1 MRDLSI
7 TQEYLICAVNEKG
20 KISGFSTERLV
31 CLVAAGLLDME
42 LAGAVRLTDKR
53 VEITGPLPENR
64 NYLKSL
70 YLFVKKHN
78 PVKIEKILEEY
89 TYSMSDKRLQMLLD
103 DVGESLAAQG
113 LARLQ
118 EGGFFGGKKTYVP
131 QREAIRSVVDMVR
144 AELLEEGPVSQE
156 VLILAVLLDK
166 GKISKDY
173 FSKFERQEMAQRFRA
188 IRKTREGQMVDRM
201 VEYIENMIA
210 TMTVLMTMF
219 S

>member
-42 LAGAVRLTDKR
+42 LAGAVRLTEKW
-53 VEITGPLPENR
+53 VEIAGPLPEDKE
-64 NYLKSL
+64 YLKSL

-78 PVKIEKILEEY
+78 PVETEKILEEY

-118 EGGFFGGKKTYVP
+118 EGGFFGRKAYVP

-144 AELLEEGPVSQE
+144 AELLEDGPVSQE

-188 IRKTREGQMVDRM
+188 IRKTREGQMVDQM

>member
-1 MRDLSI
+1 M
-7 TQEYLICAVNEKG
+7 
-20 KISGFSTERLV
+20 
-31 CLVAAGLLDME
+31 AAGLLDME
-42 LAGAVRLTDKR
+42 LAGAVRLTEKW
-53 VEITGPLPENR
+53 VEIAGPLPEDKE
-64 NYLKSL
+64 YLKSL

-78 PVKIEKILEEY
+78 PVKTEKILEEY

-118 EGGFFGGKKTYVP
+118 EGGFFGRKAYVP
-131 QREAIRSVVDMVR
+131 QR
-144 AELLEEGPVSQE
+144 
-156 VLILAVLLDK
+156 
-166 GKISKDY
+166 KDY

-188 IRKTREGQMVDRM
+188 IRKTREGQMVDQM

-210 TMTVLMTMF
+210 TMTLLMTMF

>member
-1 MRDLSI
+1 M
-7 TQEYLICAVNEKG
+7 
-20 KISGFSTERLV
+20 
-31 CLVAAGLLDME
+31 
-42 LAGAVRLTDKR
+42 AGAVRLTEKR
-53 VEITGPLPENR
+53 VEIAGPLPENR
-64 NYLKSL
+64 EYLKSL

-78 PVKIEKILEEY
+78 PVKTEKILEEY

-118 EGGFFGGKKTYVP
+118 EGGFFGRKAYVP

-144 AELLEEGPVSQE
+144 AELLEDGPVSQE

-173 FSKFERQEMAQRFRA
+173 FSKFERQEMAQRFRT
-188 IRKTREGQMVDRM
+188 IRKTREGQMVDQM
-201 VEYIENMIA
+201 AEYIENMIA